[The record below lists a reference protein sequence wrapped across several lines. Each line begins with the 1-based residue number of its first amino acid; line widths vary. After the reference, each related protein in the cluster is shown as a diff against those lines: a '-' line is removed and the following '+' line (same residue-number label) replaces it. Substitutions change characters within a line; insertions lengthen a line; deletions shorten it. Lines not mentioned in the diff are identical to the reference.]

1 MSRSLRS
8 FLESHIAVPD
18 TMYCFR
24 GGKLQ
29 REIVPQGDLY
39 VIYVAPSA
47 CSSCAISQLSS
58 YADLFSLG
66 DSLGFSALILL
77 SPQEGSETEV
87 LHTLSSR
94 NLDIPV
100 WLDIDHRFFD
110 ANPSVPE
117 DPRFHRFLLS
127 SSGFPTLVGDPLTPR
142 MRELLQKYY
151 GKK

>member
-58 YADLFSLG
+58 YAGLSSLG

-110 ANPSVPE
+110 
-117 DPRFHRFLLS
+117 DILQYL
-127 SSGFPTLVGDPLTPR
+127 R
-142 MRELLQKYY
+142 MPVSIVSCCLPVASRRWSETR
-151 GKK
+151 